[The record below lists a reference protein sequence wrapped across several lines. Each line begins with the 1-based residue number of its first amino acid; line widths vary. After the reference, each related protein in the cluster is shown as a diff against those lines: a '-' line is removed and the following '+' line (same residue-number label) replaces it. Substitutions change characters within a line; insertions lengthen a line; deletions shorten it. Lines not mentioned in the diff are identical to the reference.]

1 MTPEE
6 FKITIEQ
13 DKVLEVKRR
22 ANYTARNYTYIKA
35 YVHKYGAK
43 ASFYPHNKLVKFLR
57 SALMHSELFSFP
69 ATEVRVQGILVHRPY
84 GG

>member
-6 FKITIEQ
+6 FKVTIEQ

-35 YVHKYGAK
+35 SVRKYGAK
-43 ASFYPHNKLVKFLR
+43 VSFYPHNKLVKFLR
-57 SALMHSELFSFP
+57 NALMHSVLFNFP
-69 ATEVRVQGILVHRPY
+69 YTEVRVQGIQVRRPY